1 VVTGEAQRRAV
12 FLDRDGVI
20 NRAVVRD
27 GKPYPPD
34 SVAELEILP
43 GVPQALAA
51 LRAAGFL
58 NVVVTNQPDVAT
70 GKQRREVVEAM
81 HARLAR
87 ELAVDAIKV
96 CYHTA
101 ADGCACRK
109 PKPGMLLETAAD
121 HGIDLASSYLVG
133 DRWRDIAA
141 GQAAGCRAAYFIDYG
156 YREQQPA
163 QPFLPAES
171 LAAAV
176 RRILADVPSTKK
188 STGVTT

>member
-1 VVTGEAQRRAV
+1 VVKREAQRRAV

-34 SVAELEILP
+34 SIAELEILP

-51 LRAAGFL
+51 LREAGFL

-81 HARLAR
+81 HALLAR
-87 ELAVDAIKV
+87 ELALDEIKV
-96 CYHTA
+96 CYHSS

-109 PKPGMLLETAAD
+109 PKPGMLLTAAED
-121 HGIDLASSYLVG
+121 HGIDLGSSYVVG

-156 YREQQPA
+156 YSEQQPA
-163 QPFLPAES
+163 QPFFPAES
-171 LAAAV
+171 LAAAA
-176 RRILADVPSTKK
+176 RRILADVSSTNK
-188 STGVTT
+188 STGVTP